1 MIQEKQYTL
10 EEVCKL
16 VDVTKR
22 TIRYYIQQGLVGRPE
37 GEKRGSYYTNQHLE
51 ELLEIKKWQKAGL
64 SLDRIRELLV
74 TNPESLMLP
83 PLKVQEAGEIS
94 VWSRVFID
102 KGVEVQIDASKAEMT
117 PEELRSFV
125 KKITELY
132 KQVKT
137 DRRR

>member
-1 MIQEKQYTL
+1 MIQEKRYTL

-51 ELLEIKKWQKAGL
+51 DLLEIKKWQKAGL
-64 SLDRIRELLV
+64 SLDRIKELLV
-74 TNPESLMLP
+74 TDPESLTLP
-83 PLKVQEAGEIS
+83 PPKMQEAGEIS
-94 VWSRVFID
+94 IWSRVFID

-125 KKITELY
+125 EKITELY
-132 KQVKT
+132 KQVKN
-137 DRRR
+137 

>member
-1 MIQEKQYTL
+1 MKKRYTL

-74 TNPESLMLP
+74 TDPESLTLP
-83 PLKVQEAGEIS
+83 PPKVQEAGEIS
-94 VWSRVFID
+94 IWSRVFID
-102 KGVEVQIDASKAEMT
+102 KGLEVQIDASKAEMA
-117 PEELRSFV
+117 PEELRSFIE
-125 KKITELY
+125 KITELY
-132 KQVKT
+132 KQVKN
-137 DRRR
+137 

>member
-1 MIQEKQYTL
+1 MINEKRYAL

-64 SLDRIRELLV
+64 SLDRIKELLV
-74 TNPESLMLP
+74 TDPESLTLP
-83 PLKVQEAGEIS
+83 PPKMQEAGEIS
-94 VWSRVFID
+94 IWSRVFID

-125 KKITELY
+125 EKITELY
-132 KQVKT
+132 KQVKN
-137 DRRR
+137 